1 MDGKELMSPLP
12 AEGLLALD
20 GCWVRE
26 NHFAMNFNR
35 EKKDLMLDVQEKIV
49 TGVNMTKMHCKGKRK
64 KKLSKGVWRE
74 HPLVWDH
81 NVCVGRGSFVTSF
94 SICSV
99 AISPGC
105 T

>member
-64 KKLSKGVWRE
+64 KKNCLKVSGESILWCGITMCVCGEGVLC
-74 HPLVWDH
+74 HIIFYL
-81 NVCVGRGSFVTSF
+81 
-94 SICSV
+94 
-99 AISPGC
+99 
-105 T
+105 